1 MPDDIP
7 GDLGQ
12 LNHSFIQVYVQ
23 KNRELLTQLWFLYF
37 FVSLAIFHIFRW
49 ENSLPKNGKLY
60 DEEYLKDMLVVLVL
74 GVLQSEDLIEPIQN
88 TLKLSGN
95 LIQAQ

>member
-1 MPDDIP
+1 
-7 GDLGQ
+7 
-12 LNHSFIQVYVQ
+12 
-23 KNRELLTQLWFLYF
+23 
-37 FVSLAIFHIFRW
+37 
-49 ENSLPKNGKLY
+49 
-60 DEEYLKDMLVVLVL
+60 MLVVLVL